1 LGIDSEAEKLSTN
14 KLPRIG
20 WVFGIGLF
28 LVMLQVPAP
37 EGLSA
42 DAWCVAALGIFMAV
56 LWITEAIPLPA
67 TALLPIPLA
76 PLLGVSSVQE
86 TVVSYSHPV
95 IFLFMGGFIVALAM
109 ERWKLHQRIAL
120 FVLNLS
126 GDRPSFLVGG
136 FLAVSAFLSM
146 WVSNTATTL
155 MMLPIAVSVIGTLK
169 VNRGSGF
176 QGDDGL
182 PKALMLSL
190 AYGASAGG
198 MATLVGTPPNAFFT
212 GFVKQTYGIEIGFLD
227 WMAVALP
234 LSLLMLAMTWLL
246 LTKIIFKLSRE
257 RIEGISAAID
267 RQVKAQGKLS
277 RGEFLVAGV
286 FVTLAGLWILRPWIN
301 AAFPRLTLSDTV
313 IAMTVGLSTFLIP
326 VDWKKGIF
334 LMDWEWGKKIPFGI
348 LLLFG
353 GGLTL
358 ASLIEKTGLS
368 IWIGQQLGS
377 LEMFPTI
384 VIVLVM
390 VLLLVLLTE
399 LTSNTAT
406 TAAFL
411 PVVGAL
417 AITLGEHP
425 LMFVIPA
432 TLAAS
437 CAFMLPVATPPN
449 AIVFSAGHLAQK
461 DMTRAGLG
469 LNILGVILVTLVAY
483 TLMLWVFAIEP
494 GVSLSF

>member
-1 LGIDSEAEKLSTN
+1 
-14 KLPRIG
+14 
-20 WVFGIGLF
+20 
-28 LVMLQVPAP
+28 M
-37 EGLSA
+37 
-42 DAWCVAALGIFMAV
+42 
-56 LWITEAIPLPA
+56 
-67 TALLPIPLA
+67 
-76 PLLGVSSVQE
+76 
-86 TVVSYSHPV
+86 
-95 IFLFMGGFIVALAM
+95 
-109 ERWKLHQRIAL
+109 
-120 FVLNLS
+120 
-126 GDRPSFLVGG
+126 GG

-198 MATLVGTPPNAFFT
+198 MATLVGTPPNAFFA

-246 LTKIIFKLSRE
+246 LTKIIFRLSRE

-267 RQVKAQGKLS
+267 RQVKAQGRLS

-377 LEMFPTI
+377 LEMFPTV

-425 LMFVIPA
+425 LMLVIPA

-449 AIVFSAGHLAQK
+449 AIVFSAGYLAQK
-461 DMTRAGLG
+461 DMTRAGFG
-469 LNILGVILVTLVAY
+469 LNILGVVLVTLASY
-483 TLMLWVFAIEP
+483 TLMLWVFAIQP
-494 GVSLSF
+494 GVLPQF

>member
-1 LGIDSEAEKLSTN
+1 MNPERETEASSGH
-14 KLPRIG
+14 KLPKI
-20 WVFGIGLF
+20 WWIVGITLF
-28 LVMLQVPAP
+28 LLMLQVPAP

-42 DAWCVAALGIFMAV
+42 DAWCVAALGILMAV
-56 LWITEAIPLPA
+56 MWVTEAIPLPA
-67 TALLPIPLA
+67 TALLPIPLV
-76 PLLGVSSVQE
+76 PLLGVSSVKE

-120 FVLNLS
+120 FVLQLS
-126 GDRPSFLVGG
+126 GDRPAFLVGG
-136 FLAVSAFLSM
+136 FLSVSAFLSM

-169 VNRGSGF
+169 SNRGDGV
-176 QGDDGL
+176 QGDSL
-182 PKALMLSL
+182 AKALMLSL

-198 MATLVGTPPNAFFT
+198 MATLVGTPPNAFFA
-212 GFVKQTYGIEIGFLD
+212 GFVKQTYGIEVGFLD

-234 LSLLMLAMTWLL
+234 LSVLMLIMAWLL
-246 LTKIIFKLSRE
+246 LTKIIFNVGRD
-257 RIEGISAAID
+257 RIVGISAAID
-267 RQVKAQGKLS
+267 RQVQAQGKLS
-277 RGEFLVAGV
+277 LGEFLVGIV
-286 FVTLAGLWILRPWIN
+286 FITLATLWILRPWIN
-301 AAFPRLTLSDTV
+301 TIFQSPALSDTV
-313 IAMTVGLSTFLIP
+313 IAMAVGLSTFFIP

-368 IWIGQQLGS
+368 HWIGQQLVS
-377 LEMFPTI
+377 LEMFPTL
-384 VIVLVM
+384 VIVLAM

-449 AIVFSAGHLAQK
+449 AIVFSAGYLVQK
-461 DMTRAGLG
+461 DMTRAGFG
-469 LNILGVILVTLVAY
+469 LNIIGVILVTLVAY

-494 GVSLSF
+494 GVSPPF